1 MRSIVYFYLCGL
13 TSRAQRA
20 HALCVE
26 WLNYHHLLYFWTAAR
41 EGGVTRAAKKLR
53 LAQPTVSEQ
62 IKRLEELLGN
72 PLFERKGRSL
82 VLTDFGRTI
91 YGYADE
97 IFSLGR
103 ELMDAAKTQGVGRP
117 RRLVVGVADVLP
129 KLIVYRL
136 LEPALRLGVELVCR
150 EDYIDQL
157 LAGLSIHEIDL
168 VLSDSPVGANVGV
181 RAFNHLLGE
190 SSISFF
196 AVKEEAARLKRGFPG
211 SLDGQRF
218 LFPEEQT
225 VLRRTLD
232 QYFEDNGVHPAFAA
246 EFADSALAMSFG
258 QAGAGI
264 FAGPTVIEREIKK
277 QYGVGVIGRAR
288 QARERYY
295 AISGERRLAH
305 PGVLAISQAARRLLS
320 A

>member
-1 MRSIVYFYLCGL
+1 
-13 TSRAQRA
+13 
-20 HALCVE
+20 VE

-72 PLFERKGRSL
+72 PLFERKGRTL
-82 VLTDFGRTI
+82 ALTEFGRTI
-91 YGYADE
+91 FGYADE

-103 ELMDAAKTQGVGRP
+103 ELMDAAKSQGAGRP

-136 LEPALRLGVELVCR
+136 LEPALRLGIELVCR

-157 LAGLSIHEIDL
+157 LAGLSIHEVDL

-196 AVKEEAARLKRGFPG
+196 AVKEQAARLKRAFPS
-211 SLDGQRF
+211 SLDGERF

-225 VLRRTLD
+225 VLRRSLD
-232 QYFEDNGVHPAFAA
+232 QYFEDVGAHPRFAA

-277 QYGVGVIGRAR
+277 QYGVAVIGRAK
-288 QARERYY
+288 QVRERYY
-295 AISGERRLAH
+295 AISAERRLVH

>member
-1 MRSIVYFYLCGL
+1 VD
-13 TSRAQRA
+13 
-20 HALCVE
+20 

-62 IKRLEELLGN
+62 IKRLEELLGS

-91 YGYADE
+91 FGYADE

-103 ELMDAAKTQGVGRP
+103 ELMDAAKSQGEGRP

-136 LEPALRLGVELVCR
+136 LEPALKLGLELVCR
-150 EDYIDQL
+150 EDHVDQL

-168 VLSDSPVGANVGV
+168 VLSDSPVGAHVGV
-181 RAFNHLLGE
+181 RAFNHLLGD
-190 SSISFF
+190 SSVSFF
-196 AVKEEAARLKRGFPG
+196 TLKEHAQRLSRTFPK
-211 SLDGQRF
+211 SLDGERF
-218 LFPEEQT
+218 LYPEEQT
-225 VLRRTLD
+225 VLRRSLD
-232 QYFEDNGVHPAFAA
+232 TYFEDVGVHPMFAA

-277 QYGVGVIGRAR
+277 QYGVAVIGRAK
-288 QARERYY
+288 QLRERYY

>member
-1 MRSIVYFYLCGL
+1 MLI
-13 TSRAQRA
+13 A
-20 HALCVE
+20 VE

-72 PLFERKGRSL
+72 PLFEHKSRTL
-82 VLTDFGRTI
+82 ALTEFGRTI

-103 ELMDAAKTQGVGRP
+103 ELMDAAKTQGTGRP

-136 LEPALRLGVELVCR
+136 LEPALRLGIELVCR
-150 EDYIDQL
+150 EDSIDQL

-196 AVKEEAARLKRGFPG
+196 AVKEQVARLKRAFPG
-211 SLDGQRF
+211 SLDGERF
-218 LFPEEQT
+218 LYPQEQT
-225 VLRRTLD
+225 VLRRSLD
-232 QYFEDNGVHPAFAA
+232 QYFEDSGVHPLFAA

-277 QYGVGVIGRAR
+277 QYGVAVIGRAK
-288 QARERYY
+288 QVRERYY
-295 AISGERRLAH
+295 AISAERRLVH

-320 A
+320 V